1 VGLAWLSGLG
11 TWIMQYPG
19 IELKKYIVKKER
31 KEQRRYNFY

>member
-1 VGLAWLSGLG
+1 MIVRPRHLDHA
-11 TWIMQYPG
+11 IPG